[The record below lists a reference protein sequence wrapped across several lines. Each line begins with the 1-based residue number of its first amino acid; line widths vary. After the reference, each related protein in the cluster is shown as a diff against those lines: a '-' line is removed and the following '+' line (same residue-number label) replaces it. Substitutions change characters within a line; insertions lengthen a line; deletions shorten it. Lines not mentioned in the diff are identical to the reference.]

1 MTSEDTGLAASIHQ
15 RLLNLS
21 KARSLD
27 FNLLLTRFAIER
39 FLYRLSQSP
48 YADVFVLKGAMLLQ
62 VWLADTSRPTRDLDL
77 LGFGDVSAER
87 LRAIFAAVSAQPAAA
102 DGCQFHADSVTI
114 AAIRAEDEYGGQRV
128 TLSGHLGNA
137 RLRIQVDIG
146 IGDRVT
152 PPTEWIEYPT
162 LLDFPRPRL
171 RAYRAETTIAEKLH
185 AMVVLDLQNSRMKDF
200 FDIWR
205 LAQTHSFSGRLLT
218 AAVQDTFDRR
228 RTAIPVSLPTAL
240 TPAFA
245 QNPTKA
251 RQWQAFLKKNNLSH
265 DAKDFGS
272 VIGLLARFLGPV
284 LQAAHVGAS
293 FSIEWPPEGPWT
305 TERDGEPQ
313 QEKPGHH
320 DG

>member
-21 KARSLD
+21 KARNLD
-27 FNLLLTRFAIER
+27 FNLLLARFAIER

-62 VWLADTSRPTRDLDL
+62 VWLAETSRPTRDLDL
-77 LGFGDVSAER
+77 LGFGDVSADR
-87 LRAIFAAVSAQPAAA
+87 LQAMFAAVCEQPAAA
-102 DGCQFHADSVTI
+102 DGCQFHADSVI
-114 AAIRAEDEYGGQRV
+114 VAAIRAEDEYGGQRV

-146 IGDRVT
+146 IGDSVT
-152 PPTEWIEYPT
+152 PPAEWIEYPT
-162 LLDFPRPRL
+162 LLDFPRPWL

-205 LAQTHSFSGRLLT
+205 LAQTHSFTGRLLT

-228 RTAIPVSLPTAL
+228 RTTIPAGLPTAL

-245 QNPTKA
+245 QNAAKA
-251 RQWQAFLKKNNLSH
+251 RQWQAFLKKNSLSH
-265 DAKDFGS
+265 DAEDFGS
-272 VIGLLARFLGPV
+272 VVGLLASFLGPV
-284 LQAAHVGAS
+284 LQAGHVRAP
-293 FSIEWPPEGPWT
+293 FPMEWPPEGPWIA
-305 TERDGEPQ
+305 EGAVDLKQEEP
-313 QEKPGHH
+313 GAS
-320 DG
+320 

>member
-27 FNLLLTRFAIER
+27 FNLLLARFAIER

-102 DGCQFHADSVTI
+102 DGCQFHADSVTV
-114 AAIRAEDEYGGQRV
+114 A
-128 TLSGHLGNA
+128 
-137 RLRIQVDIG
+137 
-146 IGDRVT
+146 
-152 PPTEWIEYPT
+152 
-162 LLDFPRPRL
+162 
-171 RAYRAETTIAEKLH
+171 
-185 AMVVLDLQNSRMKDF
+185 
-200 FDIWR
+200 
-205 LAQTHSFSGRLLT
+205 
-218 AAVQDTFDRR
+218 
-228 RTAIPVSLPTAL
+228 AIPVGLPTAL
-240 TPAFA
+240 TAAFA

-265 DAKDFGS
+265 AAKDFGS

-284 LQAAHVGAS
+284 LQAAHAGAS
-293 FSIEWPPEGPWT
+293 FPMEWPPEGPWT
-305 TERDGEPQ
+305 IERDVEPQ
-313 QEKPGHH
+313 QEKPGAS
-320 DG
+320 

>member
-1 MTSEDTGLAASIHQ
+1 MIPEDTGLAASIHQ

-27 FNLLLTRFAIER
+27 FNLLLARFAIER
-39 FLYRLSQSP
+39 FLYRLAQSP

-87 LRAIFAAVSAQPAAA
+87 LHTIFGAVCEQPAAA
-102 DGCQFHADSVTI
+102 DGCQFHADSVTL
-114 AAIRAEDEYGGQRV
+114 AAIRAEDEYGGQRL
-128 TLSGHLGNA
+128 TLNGHLGNA
-137 RLRIQVDIG
+137 RLRIQVDVG

-152 PPTEWIEYPT
+152 PPAEWIEYPT

-205 LAQTHSFSGRLLT
+205 LAQAHSFTGRLLA
-218 AAVQDTFDRR
+218 AAVQDTFDCR
-228 RTAIPVSLPTAL
+228 RTAIPADLPTAL

-245 QNPTKA
+245 QNAAKA
-251 RQWQAFLKKNNLSH
+251 RQWQAFLKKNSLSYG
-265 DAKDFGS
+265 AEDFGS
-272 VIGLLARFLGPV
+272 VIGFLARFLGPV
-284 LQAAHVGAS
+284 LRAALAGTP
-293 FSIEWPPEGPWT
+293 FPMEWPPKGPWIA
-305 TERDGEPQ
+305 DG
-313 QEKPGHH
+313 
-320 DG
+320 DRS